1 MAEYIPEISWDDFK
15 TIVEQGNLGELKSCE
30 VNVGGKVFTAI
41 IGHGDAHTDSFA
53 RLQAEQVA
61 VRSNIVGGKDPSEL
75 LTKTFKC
82 AKCSEE
88 FPNPLSLARHSKT
101 HKKELVNA

>member
-1 MAEYIPEISWDDFK
+1 MAEYIPEVSWDDFK

-41 IGHGDAHTDSFA
+41 IGHGDMHTNSFVS
-53 RLQAEQVA
+53 LQAEQIA

-75 LTKTFKC
+75 LTKTYKC
-82 AKCSEE
+82 KECSEV
-88 FPNPLSLARHSKT
+88 FPDPLSLARHSKM